1 MLPGDREQK
10 LLRLLAAVICLTMG
24 CSSAYAQCPGCPP
37 EGSLPT
43 RMVLTYFYRTED
55 PAHERTLRVLQAVT
69 ESFPHLDLAVQ
80 DMAVQRTQDVR
91 RILDD
96 VYGVPSELAG
106 NVPAVF
112 VADKAFVGYQ
122 QIREG
127 IIEIAL
133 APWRE
138 SAGVVG
144 KMTASLK
151 KLKLLVI
158 TAGEEMLPVLVTA
171 AGLIDGVNPCALSML
186 LFLVACLA
194 MTEQKRRAILVTG
207 SGVVAGSFA
216 AYLMLGMGLLRITES
231 EAFARVSDVVYLILG
246 ILTLAFGI
254 VSIVDFVRIKTR
266 GAGEMRLKLPS
277 RWRRP
282 LQRVM
287 RTYAQRNQIGFLVG
301 FLLGIAGSLIE
312 FPCTGQIYLPTVS
325 LLRGRGTW
333 RGVNGYLVW
342 YNLMFV
348 IPLILVVG
356 ASAFFTQSQ
365 RVASFYSRHIR
376 IFKLL
381 AGCFFFCLS
390 AYMFG
395 LLA

>member
-1 MLPGDREQK
+1 
-10 LLRLLAAVICLTMG
+10 
-24 CSSAYAQCPGCPP
+24 
-37 EGSLPT
+37 
-43 RMVLTYFYRTED
+43 
-55 PAHERTLRVLQAVT
+55 
-69 ESFPHLDLAVQ
+69 
-80 DMAVQRTQDVR
+80 MAVQRTQDVR

-207 SGVVAGSFA
+207 SV
-216 AYLMLGMGLLRITES
+216 L
-231 EAFARVSDVVYLILG
+231 
-246 ILTLAFGI
+246 
-254 VSIVDFVRIKTR
+254 
-266 GAGEMRLKLPS
+266 
-277 RWRRP
+277 
-282 LQRVM
+282 
-287 RTYAQRNQIGFLVG
+287 
-301 FLLGIAGSLIE
+301 
-312 FPCTGQIYLPTVS
+312 
-325 LLRGRGTW
+325 
-333 RGVNGYLVW
+333 
-342 YNLMFV
+342 
-348 IPLILVVG
+348 
-356 ASAFFTQSQ
+356 
-365 RVASFYSRHIR
+365 
-376 IFKLL
+376 LL
-381 AGCFFFCLS
+381 ALRHT
-390 AYMFG
+390 
-395 LLA
+395 